1 VVLFITSEV
10 VTIVFCLVTSL
21 RGKIAELL
29 WIPTAARHIGRKSNT
44 PFNRWWGKLAT
55 SPMRTI
61 TNDYRDAKIMDLGS
75 ASEKGPYLVTQTGVA
90 PNEPASRTRM
100 FVLRPDGQWADFNAY
115 ACQDKP
121 EAIDELIFPTIN
133 DVLAIFNTLRG
144 RPRVL
149 DLPIDKDGLKAW
161 LERHKDGNQVQAA
174 HTWAIGYRA
183 RRREKRKK

>member
-1 VVLFITSEV
+1 
-10 VTIVFCLVTSL
+10 
-21 RGKIAELL
+21 
-29 WIPTAARHIGRKSNT
+29 
-44 PFNRWWGKLAT
+44 
-55 SPMRTI
+55 MRTI

-133 DVLAIFNTLRG
+133 DVLAIFNTFRG

-161 LERHKDGNQVQAA
+161 LERTRMATRFRLPTHGPSDIEHADVKSAKSSAA
-174 HTWAIGYRA
+174 KYLVKTFPVASSTTTGQ
-183 RRREKRKK
+183 E